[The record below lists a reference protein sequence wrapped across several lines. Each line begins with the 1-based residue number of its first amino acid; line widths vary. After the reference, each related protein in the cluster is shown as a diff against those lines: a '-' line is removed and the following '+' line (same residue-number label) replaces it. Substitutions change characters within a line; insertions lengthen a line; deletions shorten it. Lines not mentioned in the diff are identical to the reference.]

1 MGFSIRKLQMLQSK
15 VNKMLSNAFCV
26 MDVLDKEKKLSDGDF
41 LLAQGFYTL
50 SENYSSSANDVYFE
64 NESLENYKYDEIFIA
79 FDAWSFQVRKFIVD
93 KNNFSYV
100 TSSFDELMEKSK
112 ELTKFVNESI
122 ENLEL
127 K

>member
-64 NESLENYKYDEIFIA
+64 NEA
-79 FDAWSFQVRKFIVD
+79 
-93 KNNFSYV
+93 
-100 TSSFDELMEKSK
+100 
-112 ELTKFVNESI
+112 
-122 ENLEL
+122 
-127 K
+127 